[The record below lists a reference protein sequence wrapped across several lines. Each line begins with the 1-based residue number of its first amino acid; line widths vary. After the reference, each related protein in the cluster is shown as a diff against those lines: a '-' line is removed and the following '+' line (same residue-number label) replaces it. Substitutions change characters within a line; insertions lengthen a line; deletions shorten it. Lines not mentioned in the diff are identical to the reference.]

1 MFFVHGVTTLTGSH
15 QQKKSWKG
23 LNQEDRTLGSEEER
37 NRGRQGTLIGLAVGL
52 ILQCSSGL
60 KISE

>member
-23 LNQEDRTLGSEEER
+23 LNQEDRTLGSEGER

-52 ILQCSSGL
+52 ILQ
-60 KISE
+60 